1 MILAVNTSQI
11 KLVKVLPWGTFLF
24 LAIMTSCGSKDQKKH
39 WITLEGNTQ
48 GTTFQINYYDSLD
61 RDFSSSV
68 DSIYQLVD
76 SNFSTYVKSSI
87 ISTFNNNQ
95 RDTIFIDSLPLWKE
109 LWTKTRFIHAKSEM
123 YFDPYIKPLV
133 NFWGFGEH
141 SFAKQGDVSINTI
154 DSILEFKNQFITTSK
169 HITKRDP
176 RCMIDL
182 NAIAQGYTVDLVCNL
197 LDQKGISRY
206 MVEIGGELRCKGSNT
221 KNEFWKAGIDK
232 PTDTSS
238 NRALQTIVSLD
249 NKALATSG
257 SYRKYYLK
265 DGKKYAHVIDPFTGY
280 PTTHNLL
287 SVSVIASTCS
297 DADAYATA
305 LLCMGTEKAI
315 KWLSTQSLEALLIYE
330 ENGQLKTYQTS
341 DIWYTNSNSK

>member
-1 MILAVNTSQI
+1 MILEVNTSQI
-11 KLVKVLPWGTFLF
+11 KLLKVLLWGTFLF
-24 LAIMTSCGSKDQKKH
+24 WICSCTSKDKNTH

-48 GTTFQINYYDSLD
+48 GTTFQIQYYDSLE
-61 RDFSSSV
+61 RDLSTSV
-68 DSIYQLVD
+68 DSIYRLVD
-76 SNFSTYVKSSI
+76 TNFSTYISSSI
-87 ISTFNNNQ
+87 ISTFNNNEK
-95 RDTIFIDSLPLWKE
+95 DTIFLDSMTLWND
-109 LWTKTRFIHAKSEM
+109 LWQQTKLVQIQSGG

-133 NFWGFGEH
+133 NFWGFGEK
-141 SFAKQGDVSINTI
+141 SFDKQGDVSTNAI
-154 DSILEFKNQFITTSK
+154 DSILEFKNQIIITSNS
-169 HITKRDP
+169 ITKRDP

-182 NAIAQGYTVDLVCNL
+182 NAIAQGYTVDLVCDF
-197 LDQKGISRY
+197 LDQKGIMRY
-206 MVEIGGELRCKGSNT
+206 MVEIGGELRCKGKNT

-238 NRALQTIVSLD
+238 VRALQTIVSME

-287 SVSVIASTCS
+287 SVSVLASKCA

-315 KWLSTQSLEALLIYE
+315 KWLSTQSVDALLIYE
-330 ENGQLKTYQTS
+330 EKGLLKTYQTKS
-341 DIWYTNSNSK
+341 FGL